1 MFFSPPRFR
10 PAIAVAL
17 LAFACAGGAAQAANP
32 AGYMLLDSLTES
44 FEQSGNVVILAG
56 TITNQCSA
64 PLPQGSALEF
74 AFDGIAF
81 TGFQITALSGGSQQ
95 QFSAYGALPQN
106 LPQPRRN
113 VTSLDF
119 TIVLPKT
126 RRDVPGEAKT
136 SQCLVTFAAG
146 SPPR

>member
-1 MFFSPPRFR
+1 VFVSPPRF
-10 PAIAVAL
+10 PALAVAL
-17 LAFACAGGAAQAANP
+17 LAFACVGGSAQAANT
-32 AGYMLLDSLTES
+32 AGYMLIDSLTES

-56 TITNQCSA
+56 TITNQCST

-74 AFDGIAF
+74 AFDGVAF

-106 LPQPRRN
+106 LPRPRKN

-126 RRDVPGEAKT
+126 GRDVPGEAKT
-136 SQCLVTFAAG
+136 SPCLVTFAAG